1 LGRTDLV
8 ETTRAAPEKDEGAKA
23 AADNESI
30 MATTATNT
38 RRRNCFILFC
48 VNLMA
53 SEKVVE
59 QQE

>member
-8 ETTRAAPEKDEGAKA
+8 ETTRAAPEKEGAKA
-23 AADNESI
+23 AADDESI

-48 VNLMA
+48 GNLMA
-53 SEKVVE
+53 SEKVLE
-59 QQE
+59 Q

>member
-8 ETTRAAPEKDEGAKA
+8 ETTLAAPEKEGAKA
-23 AADNESI
+23 AADDESI

-59 QQE
+59 Q